1 MSSIV
6 KPALA
11 ELLEKRILVLDGA
24 MGTMIQRYE
33 LSEDDFRAER
43 FKNHPH
49 DLRGNNDLL
58 SITQPQ
64 IIKEIHNKYLEAGAD
79 IIETNTFSSTWIAQQ
94 DYKLEKLAYELNFES
109 ARIAKEAAD
118 EFTNKNPD
126 KPRYVAGAFGPTN
139 KTASISPDVNNPGY
153 RGITF
158 DELVDAYAEQARGLI
173 DGGSDWLLVETVF
186 DTLNCKAALFA
197 IMKVQQ
203 EKGTNLPVS
212 VSGTITDASGRTLSG
227 QTTEAFWISVKHAN
241 LMSVGLNCALG
252 AKDMRPY
259 LETMSNVAHT
269 WVSVYPNAGLPNA
282 FGGYDETPEMMGV
295 DIEDFCKSG
304 FVNIVGGC
312 CGTTPEHIAVF
323 AKVAAKYAP
332 RKKPKRYEFMQL
344 SGLEPVALTA
354 QSNFMNIGER
364 TNVTG
369 SAKFLKLIKE
379 DKYEDALAV
388 ALDQVQGGAQVIDI
402 NMDEGM
408 LDGEDAMKR
417 FLNLC
422 ASEPDIAKVPV
433 MIDSSKF
440 HIIEAGLKCL
450 QGKGIVNSIS
460 LKGGEE
466 EFIKQAQLIK
476 QYGASV
482 IVMAFDEKGQA
493 DSYERRIEICERSY
507 KVLTEKVGFPAE
519 DIIFDPNIFP
529 VATGM
534 EEHRKN
540 ALDFF
545 NATKWIKENLPHAH
559 VSGGVS
565 NVSFSFRGNNPVRE
579 AMHSVFLY
587 HAIKNGMDMGIVNP
601 TMLEVYD
608 DIPKDLLEHV
618 EDVMLDRRD
627 DATERL
633 LAFAET
639 VKKKDKTEVAD
650 VEWRK
655 GTVEDRLAH
664 ALVKGIVEFIDADTE
679 EARLKYPKP
688 LEVIEGPLMAGM
700 NIVGDLFGS
709 GKMFLPQVV
718 KSARVMKKA
727 VAYLQPFLEEE
738 KKRSL
743 TQTLSKGEGLKQK
756 WQTAEPSRYALLK
769 EFAAENKKHS
779 TETESILWE
788 FLRGK
793 NLDAKFRRQ
802 HIIGEYIA
810 DFVSL
815 ENQLII
821 EVDGKIHQLPEVK
834 ENDEHRTKVLNQM
847 GFRVLRFNNEEVIGN
862 IDGVTEKIKAA
873 LKASPLGGGLEGAAV
888 AKNNGKI
895 LLATVKGDVHD
906 IGKNIVAVVLACN
919 NYEIVDMG
927 VMVPADKILERAR
940 QENADIIGLSG
951 LITPSLDEMVHVA
964 KEMERTG
971 MKQPLLIGGA
981 TTSKLHTAVKVE
993 PSYSGSVV
1001 HVLDASKAVT
1011 VASSLLSKDESKNF
1025 ATAVRKEYAAM
1036 REIHA
1041 SRRSDIEFVSLDE
1054 ARKNKV
1060 QIDWK
1065 KTPIVKPALQG
1076 VKVFDNYPIEELAK
1090 YIDWSPFFS
1099 TWEMSGTY
1107 PRILQSEK
1115 YGTEAKKV
1123 FADAQKMLKQ
1133 IITEKWVTAKAVIG
1147 VFPASAKD
1155 EFINV
1160 FDEAGKKLTTFHQIR
1175 QQTKKQGNQPNY
1187 CLADYIK
1194 PADEAGGDYIGAF
1207 AVTAGLGIEK
1217 KLEEFE
1223 KDHDDYSSIMLKA
1236 LADRLAEAFAE
1247 RMHERVRKEF
1257 WGYAKDENLSNED
1270 LIAEKYQGI
1279 RPAPGYPACPDHT
1292 EKPLIW
1298 NLLSVEKNTGI
1309 QLTESN
1315 AMYPTA
1321 SVSGWYFANPEIRY
1335 FGVGKIQ
1342 KDQVESLANAKG
1354 LTVAEMERWLGPNL
1368 AY

>member
-1 MSSIV
+1 MSNT
-6 KPALA
+6 KPTLA
-11 ELLEKRILVLDGA
+11 EEIEKRILVLDGA
-24 MGTMIQRYE
+24 MGTMIQRHTLTE
-33 LSEDDFRAER
+33 EDFRAER
-43 FKNHPH
+43 FKDHSH

-64 IIKEIHNKYLEAGAD
+64 IIKEIHAQYLEAGAD
-79 IIETNTFSSTWIAQQ
+79 IIETNTFSGTWIAQQ

-118 EFTNKNPD
+118 EYTAKNPK

-139 KTASISPDVNNPGY
+139 RTASISPDVNNPGF
-153 RGITF
+153 RGINF
-158 DELVDAYAEQARGLI
+158 DQLVDAYSEQAHGLI
-173 DGGSDWLLVETVF
+173 DGGVDWLLVETVF

-197 IMKVQQ
+197 IMKVQE

-241 LMSVGLNCALG
+241 LLSVGLNCALG

-259 LETMSNVAHT
+259 LETISNVAHT

-282 FGGYDETPEMMGV
+282 FGGYDETPDMMGE

-312 CGTTPEHIAVF
+312 CGTTPDHIRVF
-323 AKVAAKYAP
+323 AEKAAKYSP
-332 RKKPKRYEFMQL
+332 RKKPVRFPFMQL
-344 SGLEPVALTA
+344 SGLEPVTLTA
-354 QSNFMNIGER
+354 ESNFMNVGER

-379 DKYEDALAV
+379 DKYEEALTV
-388 ALDQVQGGAQVIDI
+388 AADQVEGGAQVIDI

-408 LDGEDAMKR
+408 LDGEEAMKK

-422 ASEPDIAKVPV
+422 AAEPDIAKVPT
-433 MIDSSKF
+433 MLDSSKF

-466 EFIKQAQLIK
+466 EFLKQARLINR
-476 QYGASV
+476 YGAAV
-482 IVMAFDEKGQA
+482 IVMAFDETGQA

-507 KVLTEKVGFPAE
+507 KLLTEKVGFPAE

-534 EEHRKN
+534 DEHRQN
-540 ALDFF
+540 AIDFF
-545 NATKWIKENLPHAH
+545 RATKWIKENLPHAH
-559 VSGGVS
+559 ISGGVS
-565 NVSFSFRGNNPVRE
+565 NVSFSFRGNNAVRE
-579 AMHSVFLY
+579 AMHSAFLY

-601 TMLEVYD
+601 AMLEVYD
-608 DIPKDLLEHV
+608 DIPKDLLERV
-618 EDVMLDRRD
+618 EDVLLDRRE

-639 VKKKDKTEVAD
+639 VKKKDKAEVVD
-650 VEWRK
+650 EEWRK
-655 GTVEDRLAH
+655 GTVEARLAH

-679 EARLKYPKP
+679 EARLKYDKP
-688 LEVIEGPLMAGM
+688 LEIIEGPLMAGM

-727 VAYLQPFLEEE
+727 VAYLLPFLEEE
-738 KKRSL
+738 KKRS
-743 TQTLSKGEGLKQK
+743 
-756 WQTAEPSRYALLK
+756 
-769 EFAAENKKHS
+769 
-779 TETESILWE
+779 
-788 FLRGK
+788 
-793 NLDAKFRRQ
+793 
-802 HIIGEYIA
+802 
-810 DFVSL
+810 
-815 ENQLII
+815 
-821 EVDGKIHQLPEVK
+821 
-834 ENDEHRTKVLNQM
+834 
-847 GFRVLRFNNEEVIGN
+847 GN
-862 IDGVTEKIKAA
+862 T
-873 LKASPLGGGLEGAAV
+873 S
-888 AKNNGKI
+888 KNNGKI

-906 IGKNIVAVVLACN
+906 IGKNIVGVVLACN

-940 QENADIIGLSG
+940 EENADIIGLSG

-964 KEMERTG
+964 KEMQRTG

-993 PSYSGSVV
+993 PSYNGSVV

-1011 VASSLLSKDESKNF
+1011 VASSLLSKDDNGKF
-1025 ATAVRKEYAAM
+1025 AAQVKQEYVAM

-1041 SRRSDIEFVSLDE
+1041 NRRSDVEYVTLEE
-1054 ARKNKV
+1054 ARKNKYQV
-1060 QIDWK
+1060 DWSK
-1065 KTPIVKPALQG
+1065 STVAKPNFTG
-1076 VKVFDNYPIEELAK
+1076 IKVLNDYPLEELAK

-1099 TWEMSGTY
+1099 TWEMAGSY
-1107 PRILQSEK
+1107 PRIFESEK
-1115 YGTEAKKV
+1115 YGVEARKLYD
-1123 FADAQKMLKQ
+1123 DAQALLKKA
-1133 IITEKWVTAKAVIG
+1133 IAGKWMTANGVIG
-1147 VFPASAKD
+1147 IFPAASQN
-1155 EFINV
+1155 EFIEV
-1160 FDEAGKKLTTFHQIR
+1160 FDDKGNVLTTFHQMR
-1175 QQTKKQGNQPNY
+1175 QQTKKPNNAQANY
-1187 CLADYIK
+1187 SLADFIK
-1194 PADEAGGDYIGAF
+1194 PIENGKPTDYFGAF
-1207 AVTAGLGIEK
+1207 AVTSGLGIEK
-1217 KLEEFE
+1217 KLAEFE
-1223 KDHDDYSSIMLKA
+1223 KDHDDYNSIMLKA
-1236 LADRLAEAFAE
+1236 IADRLAEAFAE
-1247 RMHERVRKEF
+1247 RLHERVRKEF
-1257 WGYAKDENLSNED
+1257 WGYAADENLSSEE
-1270 LIAEKYQGI
+1270 LVQEKYQGI

-1298 NLLSVEKNTGI
+1298 NLLEVEKNTGI

-1315 AMYPTA
+1315 AMYPA
-1321 SVSGWYFANPEIRY
+1321 SSVSGWYFANPEVRY
-1335 FGVGKIQ
+1335 FGIGKIQ
-1342 KDQVESLANAKG
+1342 KDQVQSLANAKG
-1354 LTVAEMERWLGPNL
+1354 LSLSEMERWLGPNL